1 MAQLKQEKKYTMGI
15 DIGTGGVRV
24 GLFTMAGEAVAFSTS
39 EVRSYLPGPAMTEQ
53 EPQDWWKALVE
64 STHEALRKSGIAAE
78 EICGAGISTT
88 VSTLLMLDKDMEVIR
103 PALMWCDVR
112 ATEQAE
118 LIAATGDP
126 VLKYNG
132 YGKVSAE
139 WGLPKMLWLK
149 ENEPANWAR
158 ASRICECLDYMN

>member
-1 MAQLKQEKKYTMGI
+1 MERLETVQREQQKKYTMGI

-39 EVRSYLPGPAMTEQ
+39 EVRSYLPGPGMTEQ
-53 EPQDWWKALVE
+53 EPQDWWNALVE

-78 EICGAGISTT
+78 EICGAGISST

-139 WGLPKMLWLK
+139 WRVSGYHH
-149 ENEPANWAR
+149 
-158 ASRICECLDYMN
+158 SRLLRP